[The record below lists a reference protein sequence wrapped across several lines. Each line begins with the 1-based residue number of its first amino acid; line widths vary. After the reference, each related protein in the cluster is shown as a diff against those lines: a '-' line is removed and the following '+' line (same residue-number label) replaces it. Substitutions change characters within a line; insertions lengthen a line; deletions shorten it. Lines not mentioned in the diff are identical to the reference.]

1 MQPSATRTALPF
13 WLLIVIVGIIV
24 GISMGRAQSMGL
36 YLRPVTAA
44 LNIGREPFGLSM
56 ALAQLLMGLGAP
68 LSGGLI
74 DKFGAGRVVVAC
86 LLTTI
91 AGIWLM

>member
-36 YLRPVTAA
+36 YLKPVTRRSTSAA
-44 LNIGREPFGLSM
+44 SRS
-56 ALAQLLMGLGAP
+56 AWRWRWH
-68 LSGGLI
+68 S
-74 DKFGAGRVVVAC
+74 C
-86 LLTTI
+86 
-91 AGIWLM
+91 